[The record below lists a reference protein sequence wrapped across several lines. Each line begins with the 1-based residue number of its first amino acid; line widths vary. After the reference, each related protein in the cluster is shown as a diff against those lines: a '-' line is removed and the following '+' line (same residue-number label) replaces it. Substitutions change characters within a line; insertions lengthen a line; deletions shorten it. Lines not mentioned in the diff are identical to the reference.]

1 MAGKKLKDSYIYPAI
16 FSFGKGG
23 YTVTFPDLPG
33 CITQGDDVPE
43 ALAMA
48 KEALELTLF
57 CLEEE
62 NEKIKPP
69 CSRPEKIKLPPR
81 SFISMIEIWM
91 PKVRAEMKR
100 EEKIINLCIEKLPEG
115 LFLATSDDVQGLV
128 AQGHTLAGTIEIA
141 CDVACKLLAEQK
153 IICVIKVYLDSYFD
167 KKQNKKMHI
176 MAQPFDHF
184 IEEFDKLDVRKQKKL
199 IGILDRKLIANRR
212 MQMKKEADQAVE
224 GQKINGLIE

>member
-1 MAGKKLKDSYIYPAI
+1 MDRKKLKDSYIYPAI

-81 SFISMIEIWM
+81 SFISMIKIWM
-91 PKVRAEMKR
+91 PLVRAEMKR
-100 EEKIINLCIEKLPEG
+100 EEK
-115 LFLATSDDVQGLV
+115 
-128 AQGHTLAGTIEIA
+128 
-141 CDVACKLLAEQK
+141 
-153 IICVIKVYLDSYFD
+153 
-167 KKQNKKMHI
+167 QNKKMRI

-184 IEEFDKLDVRKQKKL
+184 IKEFDKLDVRKQKKL
-199 IGILDRKLIANRR
+199 IGILEKKLIANRR
-212 MQMKKEADQAVE
+212 KQMKKEADQAVK
-224 GQKINGLIE
+224 GQEINGLIE